1 MTWIHICLLGSIFV
15 CGFFCG
21 MIAQEVRHQRA
32 ENREALKECN
42 RIRNNK

>member
-1 MTWIHICLLGSIFV
+1 MTWIHIGLLGSIFV

-21 MIAQEVRHQRA
+21 MIAQEIRHQRA